1 LRGALGDLGVDRVA
15 VRHLGRHQFS
25 RQGGGILVA
34 LLLGE
39 VTLEHSIGRALP
51 EIRLEDRRKGESA
64 TGPPAT
70 HPVSPR
76 RHRPAR

>member
-1 LRGALGDLGVDRVA
+1 LRRAPGDLGVDRVS

-25 RQGGGILVA
+25 RERGGILVA

-39 VTLEHSIGRALP
+39 VALEYGIGGALP
-51 EIRLEDRRKGESA
+51 EIRLEDCREGE
-64 TGPPAT
+64 PPADPPAAY
-70 HPVSPR
+70 PVSPR